1 MRGVSMP
8 THQYARF
15 AESYLQPKTINQGEP
30 PIKPDIDS
38 LALTTRAYTRVL
50 LRLRAQAE
58 SEARYLTRLA
68 ATQTPSTSPSRPA
81 TRNSHRQAV
90 RSRASSRAPSP
101 SSSYSHSYSHH
112 GAGTRSRAPSPSE
125 MITFRSP
132 LFRPHRAPLLRVF
145 VPSSEGE
152 WLSDASVMEC
162 EAELKRSGVMK
173 LLRVGD
179 VVWDIAVGD
188 EGNAGR
194 MVWDGSYLVDLDYKF
209 SRMGELPPYF
219 HNLAFSPSYFHRVL
233 RTGVSGSGGGNP
245 IVYIDL
251 SPWGEE
257 LATNLQ
263 LLQDRARAE
272 TPHGTLHNV
281 VRWVHRSSFTIRP
294 PSQLPH
300 SHIHTR
306 SHALRLPIPNVEG
319 FFIDPGWYGTVIIEA
334 EGTNEGLADLQE
346 RCGPGAFPPR
356 AEAVSSKLRNAK
368 EKANQRVFRI
378 LREKSRPGE
387 IWIRTV
393 REKERVI

>member
-15 AESYLQPKTINQGEP
+15 AESYLQPRIVDQDEP
-30 PIKPDIDS
+30 SAAPDINI
-38 LALTTRAYTRVL
+38 LALTTRAYTRVV
-50 LRLRAQAE
+50 LRLRAQVE
-58 SEARYLTRLA
+58 SEARYMARLA
-68 ATQTPSTSPSRPA
+68 AAETSPSRPA
-81 TRNSHRQAV
+81 TRNSHRQPV

-101 SSSYSHSYSHH
+101 ASSYSHSYSH
-112 GAGTRSRAPSPSE
+112 GAGSHGVRRQVSPSE
-125 MITFRSP
+125 MVTFRSP
-132 LFRPHRAPLLRVF
+132 LVRLHRAPLLRVF
-145 VPSSEGE
+145 VPSPEGE
-152 WLSDASVMEC
+152 WLSDQSVMEC
-162 EAELKRSGVMK
+162 ETELKRAGVMK

-194 MVWDGSYLVDLDYKF
+194 MIWDGSYLVDLDYKF

-245 IVYIDL
+245 IVYVDL

-257 LATNLQ
+257 LAANLQ
-263 LLQDRARAE
+263 LLQDRARTE
-272 TPHGTLHNV
+272 TAHGALHNV
-281 VRWVHRSSFTIRP
+281 VRWVHRTSFTIRP

-306 SHALRLPIPNVEG
+306 LHALRLPIPNVEG
-319 FFIDPGWYGTVIIEA
+319 FFIDPGWYGTIIVEA

-356 AEAVSSKLRNAK
+356 AEALSSKIRGEK
-368 EKANQRVFRI
+368 EKTNKRVFRI

-387 IWIRTV
+387 IWIRPV
-393 REKERVI
+393 SEKERVV